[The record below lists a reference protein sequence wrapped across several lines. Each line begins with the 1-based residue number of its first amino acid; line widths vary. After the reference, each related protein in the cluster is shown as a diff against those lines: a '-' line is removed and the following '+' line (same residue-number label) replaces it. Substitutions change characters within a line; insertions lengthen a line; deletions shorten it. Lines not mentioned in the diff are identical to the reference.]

1 MTTRQTAD
9 DLIKEFMRHHPKGF
23 DLSLGR
29 ISDLLEKLGSPQN
42 KLPPIFHIAGTNGK
56 GSASAYLRSLLEE
69 AGYGVH
75 VHTSPHLVHWHERY
89 RLAQNTRASQNG
101 QKTSSQFVDD
111 AVLADVLQRIG
122 TANAGAA
129 ITVFEIL
136 TAAAFLLFA
145 EHPADAIILEVGLGG
160 RFDATNVIASPAV
173 SLIMPIS
180 LDHQAFLGDTIA
192 AIAGEKAGIIKK
204 NCPVVISAQQS
215 DEALDVLTTIAQK
228 NHAPTYIF
236 GQDFTAYEEHGR
248 MAFQNEQGLI
258 DLPLPQLNGA
268 YQIQNAASAIQA
280 VKVAGFAIQNEQ
292 IANAL
297 RHVYWPGRMQK
308 LVSGALLD
316 HAAKNCDIWIDGGHN
331 PAAGAVTV
339 AALKKIMSNQYDRL
353 YLIAGMINTKDS
365 QSYFENFACLS
376 PKVFTVP
383 VQSSDAGIDSK
394 DLAAM
399 AKAAKLDATA
409 TGSIDEALQEIA
421 TINDESKRSLILICG
436 SLYLAGDA
444 LDQNGTPPR

>member
-1 MTTRQTAD
+1 MSNNQTAD
-9 DLIKEFMRHHPKGF
+9 ALIMEFMRHHPKGF

-29 ISDLLEKLGSPQN
+29 ISELLEKLGLPQN

-56 GSASAYLRSLLEE
+56 GSASAYIRSLLEE

-89 RLAQNTRASQNG
+89 RLAKTTRATQMG
-101 QKTSSQFVDD
+101 KKTSSQFVDD
-111 AVLADVLQRIG
+111 AVLADVLKRIG
-122 TANAGAA
+122 KTNNGAA

-145 EHPADAIILEVGLGG
+145 EHPADAVILEVGLGG
-160 RFDATNVIASPAV
+160 RFDATNVIPQPAV
-173 SLIMPIS
+173 SVIMPIS

-215 DEALDVLTTIAQK
+215 DEALNVLTTIAAK
-228 NHAPTYIF
+228 NNAPTHIF

-268 YQIQNAASAIQA
+268 YQIQNAATAIEA
-280 VKVAGFAIQNEQ
+280 VKAAGFAIQDEQ
-292 IANAL
+292 IANAM
-297 RHVYWPGRMQK
+297 RNVYWPGRMQK
-308 LVSGALLD
+308 LTKGALLEK
-316 HAAKNCDIWIDGGHN
+316 APQNSDIWIDGGHN
-331 PAAGAVTV
+331 PEAGAVTV
-339 AALKKIMSNQYDRL
+339 AALKKIMTNHYDQL

-365 QSYFENFACLS
+365 QSYFENFSALS

-383 VQSSDAGIDSK
+383 VQSSDAGIPPE
-394 DLAAM
+394 DLSVI
-399 AKAAKLDATA
+399 AKTAKLDATSI
-409 TGSIDEALQEIA
+409 GSIDAALEEISRIA
-421 TINDESKRSLILICG
+421 NSNKRNLILVCG

-444 LDQNGTPPR
+444 LAQNGTPPQ